1 MQTETQ
7 FQDGMSRERF
17 WQEVAL
23 RFAQMGFQSL
33 FNKILESPK
42 EITEEDVQHSLKVTA
57 RWAFDAADEMSER
70 HGPDNLPRIGRG
82 VK

>member
-23 RFAQMGFQSL
+23 RFAQVGFTSL
-33 FNKILESPK
+33 FAK
-42 EITEEDVQHSLKVTA
+42 ITETNESITEGDIQEALSTIARHS
-57 RWAFDAADEMSER
+57 FDAADQLAER